1 MNLTTDIVLDPQAV
15 ESLML
20 EGDLS
25 KLTSA
30 QRVQYYAAT
39 CDRVGLDPIARPFD
53 YLRLNGKLTLYAN
66 KSCAEQ
72 LRCLHNVSLFDLQT
86 NVVEDIFI
94 ATISA
99 KTPDGRTDS
108 DSGAVPVSGLK
119 GERLANAMLKGV
131 TKAKRRVTLSL
142 VGLGMLDETEVASI
156 EDAVR
161 VHHEDVEEPTP
172 KRISTTSKKSTP
184 SADEIAAHVMQD
196 TLFVVSKPEKHT
208 RGEHTWYSMTF
219 TGSDRVCTTFS
230 ETIAADA
237 TDAFNQDLPVH
248 VNIRTKEAKDGR
260 EYYNIEHFDIA
271 ELPESIKSAMTENKG
286 GA

>member
-1 MNLTTDIVLDPQAV
+1 MTTTTDIVLDPKAV

-20 EGDLS
+20 EGDLA
-25 KLTSA
+25 KLTPA
-30 QRVQYYAAT
+30 QRVQYYGAT
-39 CDRVGLDPIARPFD
+39 CERVGLDPIARPFD

-72 LRCLHNVSLFDLQT
+72 LRCLHNVSLYDLQT
-86 NVVEDIFI
+86 SVVEDIFI

-108 DSGAVPVSGLK
+108 DSGAVPVAGLK

-156 EDAVR
+156 DGAVR
-161 VHHEDVEEPTP
+161 VEAEDVEDEKP
-172 KRISTTSKKSTP
+172 KRIATTKKANVP
-184 SADEIAAHVMQD
+184 SADEIAAHVMQE
-196 TLFVVSKPEKHT
+196 TRFVVDKPERRT
-208 RGEHTWYSMTF
+208 SGEYTWWTMTF
-219 TGSDRVCTTFS
+219 TGSDRVCSTFS

-237 TDAFNQDLPVH
+237 TDAFNHELPVH
-248 VNIRTKEAKDGR
+248 VNIVKKKAKDGR
-260 EYYNIEHFDIA
+260 EYYNIDNFEIA
-271 ELPESIKSAMTENKG
+271 ELPDSVKQAISEG